1 MRLTIRSALPEDE
14 AGIVALWRAC
24 DLVASYN
31 DPAADF
37 RFARAGACSDVLV
50 GVDDAGRIAGSVTVG
65 HDGHRG
71 WLYYVASAPEARGSG
86 VGRQMV
92 QAAEAWLRAR
102 GVVKAQLLVRETNT
116 QVVSFYERLGF
127 EVTPRVVMAKWLG
140 EQQQAVAG
148 ETRQSGGILA
158 ALKRSPLDDADLDLT
173 RPREAGRGVDL

>member
-1 MRLTIRSALPEDE
+1 MAMTIRELEDGDV
-14 AGIVALWRAC
+14 ARVTALWRDV
-24 DLVASYN
+24 DLVRPWN
-31 DPAADF
+31 DPDGDF
-37 RFARAGACSDVLV
+37 LGALAGPTSAVLGAEIDGELV
-50 GVDDAGRIAGSVTVG
+50 GTAMVG
-65 HDGHRG
+65 FDGHRG

-158 ALKRSPLDDADLDLT
+158 ALKRSPLGDADLDLT